1 MKMKRKLFIP
11 LIAALLT
18 VCLTSVGFAAWAIV
32 GSTTEQGKNATF
44 TAYKVTD
51 QTINFTASFTDDEVS
66 FGSNGQKPTGT
77 NYAWLVADNTT
88 EDLNAVLTITI
99 TNWST
104 VKTRTITFT
113 VNTPVMQTSVA
124 GIENYVNFPAAQT
137 ITITPDGN
145 SWTVEGLAENRYT
158 ISEATAVLNVPL
170 AFAWDA
176 TTFGGKNP
184 FTYYNGINPET
195 EATSGIKE
203 TAEAALT
210 EVYKLN
216 TQKFD
221 VTVTGKT
228 Q

>member
-32 GSTTEQGKNATF
+32 GSTTEKADNATF
-44 TAYKVTD
+44 TAYEVTD
-51 QTINFTASFTDDEVS
+51 QTINFTASFTDGSVS

-77 NYAWLVADNTT
+77 DYAWLVADNTT

-113 VNTPVMQTSVA
+113 VNTPVMQTPLA
-124 GIENYVNFPAAQT
+124 GIENYVDFPAVQT
-137 ITITPDGN
+137 ITITPSGN
-145 SWTVEGLAENRYT
+145 SWTVEGLAAGQHSVT
-158 ISEATAVLNVPL
+158 ADSAVLNVPL

-176 TTFGGKNP
+176 TTFGGMNP
-184 FTYYNGINPET
+184 FTYYNGKNPET
-195 EATSGIKE
+195 DTGIKD